1 MKEPSKAIEQEGT
14 SPKNTEESEEPFYQ
28 EMVTKHLQTPT
39 ELVQIMTKQPFT
51 VPVHKVTQ
59 KQTVQK
65 PKQEDVDDVDSDLE
79 RKLEELTPS
88 VKEIPT
94 KKPTTFHHWRQF
106 VDNNP
111 DFPYSIPVKVKEP
124 TVKPTTKVWNKPS
137 TKHRATTKI
146 TTMKQT
152 VKTEPSKIT
161 EKPTKEKPATQK
173 PVAQKPMTHGML
185 KNILVL

>member
-1 MKEPSKAIEQEGT
+1 MKEPSKAIKQEGT
-14 SPKNTEESEEPFYQ
+14 SSKKTEESEEPFYQ

-51 VPVHKVTQ
+51 VPVQKVTH

-65 PKQEDVDDVDSDLE
+65 PKQEDVDDMDTDLE

-94 KKPTTFHHWRQF
+94 KKPTFHHWRQF

-111 DFPYSIPVKVKEP
+111 DFPYTIPMKVKEP
-124 TVKPTTKVWNKPS
+124 TVKPTTKVWRKPS

-152 VKTEPSKIT
+152 VKTEPPKIT
-161 EKPTKEKPATQK
+161 EKPTKEKPVIQK
-173 PVAQKPMTHGML
+173 PVAQETVTHGML